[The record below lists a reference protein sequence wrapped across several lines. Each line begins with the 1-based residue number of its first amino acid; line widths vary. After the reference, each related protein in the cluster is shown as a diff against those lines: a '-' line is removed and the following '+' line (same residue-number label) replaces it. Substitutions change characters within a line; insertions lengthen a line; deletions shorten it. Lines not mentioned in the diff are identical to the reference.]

1 MRDSP
6 QGHYIGVLDMDTRFS
21 IERIDALMGSA
32 LPRDY
37 EADLLATWVID
48 GILDNE
54 DLNGPGT

>member
-1 MRDSP
+1 
-6 QGHYIGVLDMDTRFS
+6 MDTRFS